1 MAKFIFYLIFSIL
14 ILGCTNS
21 SDNNSSQEIQ
31 SSSTLNI
38 PAEFLG
44 TWKGNQLNLM
54 AYVESHHL
62 KLQTKSGYIV
72 SSTGKEVENQ
82 PTYYKCIL
90 STGEEISLLK
100 GNGYLGVAIYK
111 NDEWVIRDYYTKQ

>member
-1 MAKFIFYLIFSIL
+1 MAKFIFYSIFAIL

-21 SDNNSSQEIQ
+21 SDYNSSQEIQ

-38 PAEFLG
+38 PSEFLG
-44 TWKGNQLNLM
+44 NWKGNQLYLM

-62 KLQTKSGYIV
+62 KLQTKNGYVI
-72 SSTGKEVENQ
+72 SSTGKEVKNQ

-90 STGEEISLLK
+90 PTGEEVSLLT
-100 GNGYLGVAIYK
+100 GNGFLGVAIYK